1 MAEFVSIEVV
11 DRVGVITLHRP
22 PMNALSLQLQAELR
36 DAAREVSARSD
47 IGAVVVYGGPKIFAA
62 GADIKEME
70 GLDFQAMISTS
81 AHLQDCFTA
90 VAEIAQPT
98 IAAICGYAL
107 GGGCELALCCDLRLA
122 GDNVKL
128 GQPEILLGIIPG
140 AGGTQRLPRLIG
152 PSRAKDLIFSGRFVS
167 ADEAQR
173 IGLVDRVVAP
183 DEVLAEAMAWA
194 TELARGPGIAMRAVK
209 RVIDNGLD
217 VDLDTGLEMERMLFA
232 TLFATEDRA
241 IGMKSFVEDGPGKA
255 VFTGR

>member
-1 MAEFVSIEVV
+1 
-11 DRVGVITLHRP
+11 
-22 PMNALSLQLQAELR
+22 MNALSLQLQAELR
-36 DAAREVSARSD
+36 DAARAVSARSD

>member
-11 DRVGVITLHRP
+11 DRVGLITLHRP
-22 PMNALSLQLQAELR
+22 PMNALSFQLQAELR

-70 GLDFQAMISTS
+70 GLDFQSMISTS

-90 VAEIAQPT
+90 VAQIAQPT

-152 PSRAKDLIFSGRFVS
+152 PSRAKDLIYSGRFVS

-194 TELARGPGIAMRAVK
+194 AELARGPGIAMRAVK

-217 VDLDTGLEMERMLFA
+217 VDLDTGLEMERMAFA